1 MYFRLF
7 GGPSE
12 MHSCNS
18 PALPS
23 ISKQNIFAYRLK
35 QTLSAKMQIDDLER
49 VFLANHQW

>member
-7 GGPSE
+7 GRPRE

-35 QTLSAKMQIDDLER
+35 QTVSAKMQIDDLER